1 MRDAEA
7 LGDVADRDLPSVP
20 MTRVNPVGAN
30 ASGSAEG
37 CPRMVVDVS
46 TFETSRSTSGT
57 SSTRA
62 NAWRARMSAVSS
74 WPAAPSV

>member
-1 MRDAEA
+1 
-7 LGDVADRDLPSVP
+7 

-30 ASGSAEG
+30 ASGRAERR
-37 CPRMVVDVS
+37 PRIVVEVS
-46 TFETSRSTSGT
+46 ISETSCRTSGM

-74 WPAAPSV
+74 CPAAPSV